1 MCDGLELVIPLH
13 MFRHMVFGKHW
24 FHLEFPRW
32 IHVDFSADFDR
43 QKLPDESSTTAIEK
57 PTPQISMPS
66 IPQLS
71 WSVPIISSAE
81 NKLKRMK
88 MDEIKELLSAKNIG
102 FDPNSNANK
111 SDNDSAHDM
120 LNELNDMAN
129 KGELEFEIIPRLE
142 TIQNWIARYSSACKR
157 EMADIVLQREEQRR
171 QNSHLYDDIIF

>member
-1 MCDGLELVIPLH
+1 
-13 MFRHMVFGKHW
+13 
-24 FHLEFPRW
+24 
-32 IHVDFSADFDR
+32 
-43 QKLPDESSTTAIEK
+43 
-57 PTPQISMPS
+57 MPS